1 MSTTITNLPETSKVN
16 GSDYLVLDQADKTVK
31 STVSNFLTD
40 TGVVLATQLKDTDG
54 ADLIQSSNGN
64 TVQEEL
70 NNNLLNDRELW
81 RRSLAEAGLTLVN
94 GSFEDGAILNNKTDA
109 VWYIAGGQCY
119 TWGGAFPKAVPAD
132 STPETSGGVGPGA
145 WVLVNATTQLPYVTP
160 EIYGAK
166 GDGVTDDLTAI
177 QAALDSGKDVIFSK
191 KYTVSARLT
200 LKTNNQTLQF
210 INGSSLMCN
219 VPTVTLLYGS
229 GVTGVKIFNARLAS
243 SSGSTNTYNG
253 SCVWLDTCSYCCIED
268 CVFSNYKASAVFLNN
283 SSYCNVVRCTFLGSP
298 GAAGDVTM
306 WRSNVG
312 HLISDNNMVSGSDT
326 AIVLQ
331 TIDDGDHSNANR
343 IVNNTIEN
351 CTRYGIVVYNNLET
365 KTGTLT
371 NTLVQGNTI
380 KNIYGNVLNTTTQT
394 YTYGSGIYILSA
406 EGIKVIG
413 NTIDLTNQNT
423 DSTTL
428 SPACI
433 GVNAT
438 SEAIISN
445 NIISRGA
452 YYGIM
457 ISDALQQGVGTN
469 ANSESFKP
477 NSTVVVANNII
488 KACSRSGLY
497 IFNHHNVKCVG
508 NITISN
514 TQNGVLTGADNAL
527 YPTLN
532 NIEILSHTSRE
543 NTMAGLSITKCDTPT
558 IDVSECKDNSGDGIY
573 CSSINAVIKVG
584 SVIRNNRGIVI
595 AASGCSIM
603 GGRVTG
609 NTTGILSTLS
619 YKLISAYVAGN
630 TTDYS
635 GDFGPILSY
644 KGNSTPSV
652 KDRDTIILS
661 DATTITDFT
670 DGVLGQTIKIRATVN
685 GTVIS
690 HNSSGIRL
698 KGNTSFSMQAGETLT
713 LTKFYTNQWD
723 EISRKTVTE

>member
-1 MSTTITNLPETSKVN
+1 MADYTKYPTVAISDLDSTEVVTLSNTLIVDQHDATRKATLSSVLSSLGIMRCICFSK
-16 GSDYLVLDQADKTVK
+16 GGTLESK
-31 STVSNFLTD
+31 
-40 TGVVLATQLKDTDG
+40 KDI
-54 ADLIQSSNGN
+54 AIY
-64 TVQEEL
+64 E
-70 NNNLLNDRELW
+70 
-81 RRSLAEAGLTLVN
+81 
-94 GSFEDGAILNNKTDA
+94 EDGAF
-109 VWYIAGGQCY
+109 Y
-119 TWGGAFPKAVPAD
+119 TWNGPYPKLIEAG
-132 STPETSGGVGPGA
+132 STPETSGGVSPEA

-166 GDGVTDDLTAI
+166 GDGLTDDLTAI

-191 KYTVSARLT
+191 KYAVSARLT

-433 GVNAT
+433 GMNAT

-445 NIISRGA
+445 NIISRGV

-457 ISDALQQGVGTN
+457 ISDALQQGAGTN

-543 NTMAGLSITKCDTPT
+543 NVMAGLSITKCDTPT
-558 IDVSECKDNSGDGIY
+558 LDVSECKDNSGDGIY

-584 SVIRNNRGIVI
+584 SVTRNNRGIVI

-698 KGNTSFSMQAGETLT
+698 KGNISFSMQAGETLT

>member
-1 MSTTITNLPETSKVN
+1 MKTQFNQSQGSTSRETNKEAIARIFGIKKSQVGYLSTSTPIDSYVILFDKETQTCWYRGTATGTPTSWSVTNDVLTLITSTTTI
-16 GSDYLVLDQADKTVK
+16 
-31 STVSNFLTD
+31 
-40 TGVVLATQLKDTDG
+40 
-54 ADLIQSSNGN
+54 
-64 TVQEEL
+64 
-70 NNNLLNDRELW
+70 
-81 RRSLAEAGLTLVN
+81 SLAN
-94 GSFEDGAILNNKTDA
+94 AI
-109 VWYIAGGQCY
+109 
-119 TWGGAFPKAVPAD
+119 
-132 STPETSGGVGPGA
+132 TS
-145 WVLVNATTQLPYVTP
+145 LPYVTP
-160 EIYGAK
+160 EIYGAI
-166 GDGVTDDLTAI
+166 GDGITDDAIAI
-177 QAALDSGKDVIFSK
+177 QAAIDSGKDIIFSK
-191 KYTVSARLT
+191 KYVVSARLI
-200 LKTNNQTLQF
+200 LKTNNQILQF
-210 INGSSLMCN
+210 INGSSLTCN
-219 VPTVTLLYGS
+219 IPTVTLLYGS
-229 GVTGVKIFNARLAS
+229 GITGVKILNARLAT

-253 SCVWLDTCSYCCIED
+253 SCVWLDTCSYCFIEN
-268 CVFSNYKASAVFLNN
+268 CVFSNYKASAIFLNK

-306 WRSNVG
+306 WRSSVG

-331 TIDDGDHSNANR
+331 TIDDGDNSNANR

-371 NTLVQGNTI
+371 NTLIQGNTI
-380 KNIYGNVLNTTTQT
+380 KNIYGNVLNATTQT

-423 DSTTL
+423 NSTTL

-445 NIISRGA
+445 NIISRGI

-457 ISDALQQGVGTN
+457 ISDALQQGAGTN
-469 ANSESFKP
+469 ANSISFKP
-477 NSTVVVANNII
+477 NSTIIVSNNII
-488 KACSRSGLY
+488 KLCSRSGLY

-508 NITISN
+508 NITSSN
-514 TQNGVLTGADNAL
+514 TQNGVLTGTDNAL
-527 YPTLN
+527 YPTLK

-543 NTMAGLSITKCDTPT
+543 NAMAGLSITGCDTPT
-558 IDVSECKDNSGDGIY
+558 LDISECENDLGDGIY

-584 SVIRNNRGIVI
+584 SVIGNNRGIVI
-595 AASGCSIM
+595 ASPGCSIL

-609 NTTGILSTLS
+609 NTTGIASTLS
-619 YKLISAYVAGN
+619 YKLMSTYVSGN

-644 KGNSTPSV
+644 SGNSTPSV
-652 KDRDTIILS
+652 KDRDTVILS

-690 HNSSGIRL
+690 HNSSVIRL
-698 KGNTSFSMQAGETLT
+698 KGNIPFSMQAGETLT
-713 LTKFYTNQWD
+713 LTKFYPLQWD
-723 EISRKTVTE
+723 EISRKTITV